1 MIICFFE
8 LRAST
13 RQSPSPSRAEI
24 KFLILHHLHPLI
36 PELGP
41 SSGQHFLIITIIV
54 MALGL
59 HITKHSCMVLLYIF
73 FTLID

>member
-8 LRAST
+8 SRASA

-24 KFLILHHLHPLI
+24 KFLLLHHLHPLI

-41 SSGQHFLIITIIV
+41 SSGQHFLIMTIIV
-54 MALGL
+54 MALGV
-59 HITKHSCMVLLYIF
+59 HTTKHSCMVLLYIF
-73 FTLID
+73 SH

>member
-8 LRAST
+8 SRAST

-24 KFLILHHLHPLI
+24 KFLILYHLHPLI
-36 PELGP
+36 PELSP
-41 SSGQHFLIITIIV
+41 SSGQHFLTITITV

-59 HITKHSCMVLLYIF
+59 HVNKHSCMILLYIF
-73 FTLID
+73 SH